1 MKRSLLAPS
10 RLGVVIARWWR
21 RLPAVPGGGA
31 RVALSAFLFVATGLA
46 QTLIVQSL
54 LYSGGGDRRTL
65 LLALPNYVGITLVA
79 VVGGPAFRALDGLGV
94 WCGTPRSPSPSSMAG
109 PAAGGAAAG
118 GGGSG
123 HPAAGGGGGGGG
135 GISVVST
142 VPSHSAARNRVH
154 AAAYGTPRPPALR
167 GAPWYAT
174 ALHPERRRLFLLALN
189 ECGGFVAGISGIAI
203 AGSGLYQVVFSG
215 GTVVTAVLS
224 VAFLKRRL
232 SAAQWAAVGVITSGL
247 LVTAAGQV
255 RPGAGGGVLTGICF
269 VLVSC
274 GFYRYAVG
282 IECSEGARMQVGCLG
297 RERFTVMQW
306 HAAGHL
312 PVGYRWGR
320 LGRVSVMYQCISAPY
335 RAAVRDGSCLDGH

>member
-1 MKRSLLAPS
+1 M
-10 RLGVVIARWWR
+10 
-21 RLPAVPGGGA
+21 
-31 RVALSAFLFVATGLA
+31 ALSAALFVATGLA

-79 VVGGPAFRALDGLGV
+79 VAGGPAFRALDGLGV
-94 WCGTPRSPSPSSMAG
+94 WCGTPRAG
-109 PAAGGAAAG
+109 AAPARGAPAAAV
-118 GGGSG
+118 
-123 HPAAGGGGGGGG
+123 AAGGGGGGGG
-135 GISVVST
+135 GISVSGSGGSGISSGGGLGTPFVAA
-142 VPSHSAARNRVH
+142 PSAGSAAAAAAAAASPSAARNRVH
-154 AAAYGTPRPPALR
+154 AVAYGTPPPPSLR

-174 ALHPERRRLFLLALN
+174 ALHPERRRLFLLAVN

-232 SAAQWAAVGVITSGL
+232 SAAQWAAVCVITGGL

-274 GFYRYAVG
+274 GFYRYVSSGGGVLLLVWAGRWVNPFVCHG
-282 IECSEGARMQVGCLG
+282 GVFGWGEMTIFASGCLLA
-297 RERFTVMQW
+297 W
-306 HAAGHL
+306 PL
-312 PVGYRWGR
+312 
-320 LGRVSVMYQCISAPY
+320 
-335 RAAVRDGSCLDGH
+335 GSCMTFLGSYFLTAATDALCRICVWPCLLSN

>member
-1 MKRSLLAPS
+1 MPS
-10 RLGVVIARWWR
+10 RVGAVVARWWC

-94 WCGTPRSPSPSSMAG
+94 WCGTPRSPSPSSMVG
-109 PAAGGAAAG
+109 PTAGGAAAG
-118 GGGSG
+118 GGGGG
-123 HPAAGGGGGGGG
+123 HPSAGGGGGGG
-135 GISVVST
+135 GISAAAT
-142 VPSHSAARNRVH
+142 APSHSAARNRVH

-167 GAPWYAT
+167 GTPWYAT

-247 LVTAAGQV
+247 LVTAAGQL
-255 RPGAGGGVLTGICF
+255 RPGAGGG
-269 VLVSC
+269 
-274 GFYRYAVG
+274 AD
-282 IECSEGARMQVGCLG
+282 
-297 RERFTVMQW
+297 
-306 HAAGHL
+306 GHL
-312 PVGYRWGR
+312 LCVGQLRILQVRRWK
-320 LGRVSVMYQCISAPY
+320 RVQW
-335 RAAVRDGSCLDGH
+335 GHENAGGVP

>member
-1 MKRSLLAPS
+1 MKRTLFTRN
-10 RLGVVIARWWR
+10 RLVTAATRWYR
-21 RLPAVPGGGA
+21 RLPHVPGGGP
-31 RVALSAFLFVATGLA
+31 RVALSAALFVATGLA

-94 WCGTPRSPSPSSMAG
+94 WCGTPR
-109 PAAGGAAAG
+109 GGAAEKAGAG
-118 GGGSG
+118 GGA
-123 HPAAGGGGGGGG
+123 PAAVATGGGGGGGSGG
-135 GISVVST
+135 GITVASSGGSSGGVSGAPFGT
-142 VPSHSAARNRVH
+142 ASSSASAAAAAAAAASPSAARNRVH
-154 AAAYGTPRPPALR
+154 AVAYGTPPPPSLR

-174 ALHPERRRLFLLALN
+174 ALHPERRRLFLLAVN

-255 RPGAGGGVLTGICF
+255 RPAGGGKGGGVLTGICF

-274 GFYRYAVG
+274 GFYRYVSGGASGRGRGGAAVG
-282 IECSEGARMQVGCLG
+282 GVRRG
-297 RERFTVMQW
+297 RE
-306 HAAGHL
+306 A
-312 PVGYRWGR
+312 
-320 LGRVSVMYQCISAPY
+320 
-335 RAAVRDGSCLDGH
+335 